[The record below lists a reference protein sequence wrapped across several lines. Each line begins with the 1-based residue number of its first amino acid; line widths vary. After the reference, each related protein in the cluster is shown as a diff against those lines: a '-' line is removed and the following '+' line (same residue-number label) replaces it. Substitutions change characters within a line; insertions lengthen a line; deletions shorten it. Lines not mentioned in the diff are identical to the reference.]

1 MDNLWFFISII
12 LSIVLTTTLFFKSAL
27 NNILN
32 DIWVERGKIKKDSLN
47 RYINLKMN
55 VGQLLSLVSWY
66 LFDLRIYC
74 HADNKN
80 LKKDSFLEM
89 EKHFDN
95 YKIINDDFKLN
106 EHYYTI
112 EIRNLIKDLNQ
123 KFNSAMS
130 ETTSSLIS
138 FEQHEKLIQ
147 EIRTLIENI
156 IKSIEIKIDK
166 LT

>member
-55 VGQLLSLVSWY
+55 VGQLLGLVSWY